1 MVKTTKV
8 CKKDIKMNAQ
18 VMYLRL
24 LAINAMKKVP
34 IVPVL
39 SYENSPIPLSLF
51 TEDGSMIIPNKLQF
65 MHKLE
70 SITGEKI
77 TNVNGVD
84 TIIFDAH
91 AIIQMLQV
99 RQNNTTVNFKDMALK
114 FMNYI
119 MHVEDQGPRDM
130 ASLKAMSS
138 M

>member
-1 MVKTTKV
+1 MSDMVKTTKV
-8 CKKDIKMNAQ
+8 GKKDIKMNVQ

-24 LAINAMKKVP
+24 LAIYAMKKIP
-34 IVPVL
+34 IECVL
-39 SYENSPIPLSLF
+39 SYENSPIPLSPF

-65 MHKLE
+65 MPKLE

-99 RQNNTTVNFKDMALK
+99 RQNNTT
-114 FMNYI
+114 
-119 MHVEDQGPRDM
+119 
-130 ASLKAMSS
+130 
-138 M
+138 